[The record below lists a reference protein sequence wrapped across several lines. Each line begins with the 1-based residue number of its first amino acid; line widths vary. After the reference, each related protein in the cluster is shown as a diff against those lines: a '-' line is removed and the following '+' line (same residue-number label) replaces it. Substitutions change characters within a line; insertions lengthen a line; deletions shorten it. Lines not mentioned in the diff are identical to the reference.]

1 MTMTDPHI
9 SVRIEQLERAN
20 RLWKRLALGAL
31 TALLLIVATA
41 IALVIV
47 RSHQV
52 QVEQDR
58 AEQALREVERQR
70 DAARELAEQNAKQ
83 EAEAKNQLQRALYAE
98 QIARAQA
105 AWDAENAR
113 REKNP

>member
-1 MTMTDPHI
+1 MIDPQI
-9 SVRIEQLERAN
+9 SNRIERLERAN
-20 RLWKRLALGAL
+20 RLWKRLALGAF
-31 TALLLIVATA
+31 TALLLVVVTV

-47 RSHQV
+47 RSHQA
-52 QVEQDR
+52 QVAQDR

-70 DAARELAEQNAKQ
+70 EAARELAEQNARQ

-98 QIARAQA
+98 EIARAQA

-113 REKNP
+113 REKKP